1 MILLDTNVI
10 FEPLRTAPDPRV
22 VAWLDAQALETLFLS
37 VVTVAELRFGIAR
50 LPAGRRRNGLIGQ
63 LESQVLPSFAGRV
76 LNFDRAATQSYAE
89 AMAKA
94 RARGL
99 TVGVADG
106 LIAATAAASGMMVA
120 TRDTSPFAAMG
131 LLVINPW
138 MD

>member
-22 VAWLDAQALETLFLS
+22 VAWLDAQALETLVLS

-50 LPAGRRRNGLIGQ
+50 VPAGRRRNGLIGQ

-76 LNFDRAATQSYAE
+76 LNFDLAATQSYAE